1 MPPAHLLDVSS
12 MNLLLLLD
20 FTRQDFVDR
29 YSGSALGALWA
40 WIHPLVM
47 IFIFTVIFAN
57 VMGARL
63 PGVAGNYSYAI
74 YLVSGLLPW
83 MAFAN
88 TITRGSTVFLD
99 KRHIIGKIPIA
110 LAYLPLYIVVSEGIA
125 FAISL
130 LIFMVF
136 MLIIGAFPGKSF
148 LLLPFIF
155 LLQQIFAFGLGLLF
169 GVLNVFL
176 RDIKEMVG
184 ILLTF
189 WFWLTP
195 IVWVPDVAPP
205 LVQQMQDSFN
215 PAYLF
220 IAAYHGILVHGQ
232 MPDFDALFR
241 LVLIA
246 HITLLLAWLLLKW
259 LERDVR
265 DFL

>member
-1 MPPAHLLDVSS
+1 MTP
-12 MNLLLLLD
+12 LLLLD

-29 YSGSALGALWA
+29 YSGSVLGVLWA
-40 WIHPLVM
+40 LIHPLMM
-47 IFIFTVIFAN
+47 ILIFTVIFAN

-63 PGVAGNYSYAI
+63 QGLDNQYGYAI
-74 YLVSGLLPW
+74 YLVSALLPW

-99 KRHIIGKIPIA
+99 RRNIIGKIPVA
-110 LAYLPLYIVVSEGIA
+110 LAYLPVYVVISETVTFLIA
-125 FAISL
+125 FVL
-130 LIFMVF
+130 FLGFLF
-136 MLIIGAFPGKSF
+136 IIGALPNAAF
-148 LLLPFIF
+148 LFLPVVFF
-155 LLQQIFAFGLGLLF
+155 LQQVFAFGLGLMF

-176 RDIKEMVG
+176 RDIKELVG
-184 ILLTF
+184 VLLTF

-195 IVWVPDVAPP
+195 IVWVQDVAPP
-205 LVQQMQDSFN
+205 MVQELQSALN

-220 IAAYHGILVHGQ
+220 VDAYHSIFVQGQ
-232 MPDFDALFR
+232 MPDFMALSR

-246 HITLLLAWLLLKW
+246 HAALLLGWMLLKW

>member
-1 MPPAHLLDVSS
+1 
-12 MNLLLLLD
+12 MNLFLLLD

-29 YSGSALGALWA
+29 YSGSVLGASWA
-40 WIHPLVM
+40 FIHPLVM

-63 PGVAGNYSYAI
+63 PGDSSSYSYTL

-88 TITRGSTVFLD
+88 TVTRGSTVFLD
-99 KRHIIGKIPIA
+99 RRNIIAKIPLD
-110 LAYLPLYIVVSEGIA
+110 LAYLPIYIVVSEGVA
-125 FAISL
+125 FLISMA
-130 LIFMVF
+130 IFMGF
-136 MLIIGAFPGKSF
+136 LLIIGKLPGEPF
-148 LLLPFIF
+148 LFLPLVFI
-155 LLQQIFAFGLGLLF
+155 LQQIFAFGLGLLF

-184 ILLTF
+184 IMLTF

-195 IVWVPDVAPP
+195 IVWVPDVAPQ
-205 LVQQMQDSFN
+205 LVQDFQHYLN

-220 IAAYHGILVHGQ
+220 IAAYRDIFVHDQ
-232 MPDFDALFR
+232 MPDFGALSR
-241 LVLIA
+241 LVVIA
-246 HITLLLAWLLLKW
+246 HATLLAAWFLLKS

>member
-1 MPPAHLLDVSS
+1 
-12 MNLLLLLD
+12 MNFFLLLD

-29 YSGSALGALWA
+29 YSGSALGVSWAL
-40 WIHPLVM
+40 IHPLVM

-57 VMGARL
+57 IMGARL
-63 PGVAGNYSYAI
+63 PGDSGSYSYTI

-88 TITRGSTVFLD
+88 TVTRGSTVFLD
-99 KRHIIGKIPIA
+99 RRNIIAKIPIA
-110 LAYLPLYIVVSEGIA
+110 LAYLPIYVVLSEGIA
-125 FAISL
+125 FAISFA
-130 LIFMVF
+130 IFMGF
-136 MLIIGAFPGKSF
+136 LLIIGELPGSPFLFFP
-148 LLLPFIF
+148 LIF
-155 LLQQIFAFGLGLLF
+155 VLQQIFAFGLGLLF

-176 RDIKEMVG
+176 RDIKEMVA

-205 LVQQMQDSFN
+205 LVREMQDYFN

-220 IAAYHGILVHGQ
+220 ISAYRDIFVHDR
-232 MPDFDALFR
+232 MPDFGALSR

-246 HITLLLAWLLLKW
+246 HGVLLSAWLLLKW

>member
-1 MPPAHLLDVSS
+1 

-29 YSGSALGALWA
+29 YSGSVLGVLWA
-40 WIHPLVM
+40 LIHPLVM
-47 IFIFTVIFAN
+47 IFIFTVIFTN
-57 VMGARL
+57 IMGARL
-63 PGVAGNYSYAI
+63 PGVAGDYGYAV

-88 TITRGSTVFLD
+88 TVTRGSTVFLD
-99 KRHIIGKIPIA
+99 RRNIIGKIPIA
-110 LAYLPLYIVVSEGIA
+110 LAYLPVYIVISEAVTFLISMTIFAVFLIA
-125 FAISL
+125 
-130 LIFMVF
+130 V
-136 MLIIGAFPGKSF
+136 GALPGKAIVM
-148 LLLPFIF
+148 LPFIF
-155 LLQQIFAFGLGLLF
+155 VLQQIFAFGLGLIF

-176 RDIKEMVG
+176 RDIRELVG
-184 ILLTF
+184 VMLTF

-195 IVWVPDVAPP
+195 IVWVPSVAPP
-205 LVQQMQDSFN
+205 LVQQLQETLN

-220 IAAYHGILVHGQ
+220 VNAYHGIFVHGQ
-232 MPDFDALFR
+232 MPDFGALSR

-246 HITLLLAWLLLKW
+246 HAALLLGWLLLKW

>member
-1 MPPAHLLDVSS
+1 MHLP
-12 MNLLLLLD
+12 LLLD
-20 FTRQDFVDR
+20 FARQDFVDR

-47 IFIFTVIFAN
+47 IFIYTVIFAN

-63 PGVAGNYSYAI
+63 PNGAGDYSYAI
-74 YLVSGLLPW
+74 YLISGLLPW

-88 TITRGSTVFLD
+88 TVTRGSTVFLD
-99 KRHIIGKIPIA
+99 KRHIIAKIPIA
-110 LAYLPLYIVVSEGIA
+110 LAYLPVYIVVSEGIA

-130 LIFMVF
+130 TFFMVF
-136 MLIIGAFPGKSF
+136 ALIIGALPGKSF

-155 LLQQIFAFGLGLLF
+155 VVQQILAFGLGLLF

-195 IVWVPDVAPP
+195 IVWVRDVAP
-205 LVQQMQDSFN
+205 LFVQQMQESFN

-220 IAAYHGILVHGQ
+220 IAAYHDIFVHGQ
-232 MPDFDALFR
+232 MPDVAALSR

-246 HITLLLAWLLLKW
+246 HGVLLLAWFLLKR

-265 DFL
+265 DFV